1 MTAAEV
7 VEDVEMKE
15 EKVRTN
21 AKLPGF
27 LSVVSQFFR
36 GVYSAQDFFFFPC
49 YKGGG
54 RK

>member
-27 LSVVSQFFR
+27 LSVVSQFLLSIIF
-36 GVYSAQDFFFFPC
+36 
-49 YKGGG
+49 
-54 RK
+54 

>member
-21 AKLPGF
+21 IKLPGF
-27 LSVVSQFFR
+27 LNFYFPAIF
-36 GVYSAQDFFFFPC
+36 SAATLF
-49 YKGGG
+49 
-54 RK
+54 